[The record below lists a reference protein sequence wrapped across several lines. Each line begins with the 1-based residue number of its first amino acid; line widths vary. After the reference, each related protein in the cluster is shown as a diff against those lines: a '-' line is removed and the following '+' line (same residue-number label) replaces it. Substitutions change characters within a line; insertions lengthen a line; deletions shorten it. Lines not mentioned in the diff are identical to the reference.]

1 MGRVAKTPR
10 PWTAESRTSNMA
22 ECCELELRRMG
33 ARATLPFEEPFLDVT
48 SEYSDLGVNLVACE
62 ERCFEKTVIKRKQ

>member
-1 MGRVAKTPR
+1 MGV
-10 PWTAESRTSNMA
+10 
-22 ECCELELRRMG
+22 
-33 ARATLPFEEPFLDVT
+33 RATAPFEEPFLDVT